1 MDAHPASEWEQAA
14 PLAARH
20 FLHKILSGREAGLR
34 RTLHR
39 RADTLAMLAC
49 GRWVDG
55 NNADEL
61 VAGFDQEAAAVVVAR
76 LATHKME
83 TEEDFDAT
91 RWLDRTLIR
100 LASRFGD
107 YRKDDPASFQL
118 TPNMS
123 YYPQFMFNLR
133 RSQFVQARLR
143 MSPWSSLIE
152 SRQCCMCAC
161 HPHHFLGPLPLLR
174 PVQRV
179 FASQALFDYPLG
191 SLLHWGEIGA

>member
-1 MDAHPASEWEQAA
+1 
-14 PLAARH
+14 
-20 FLHKILSGREAGLR
+20 
-34 RTLHR
+34 
-39 RADTLAMLAC
+39 MLAV

-83 TEEDFDAT
+83 SEEDFDAT

-143 MSPWSSLIE
+143 ISHWNSLIE
-152 SRQCCMCAC
+152 SRQCWMSAG
-161 HPHHFLGPLPLLR
+161 HPYHFR
-174 PVQRV
+174 PSA
-179 FASQALFDYPLG
+179 FCSDPSSASLSARRCLIIL
-191 SLLHWGEIGA
+191 